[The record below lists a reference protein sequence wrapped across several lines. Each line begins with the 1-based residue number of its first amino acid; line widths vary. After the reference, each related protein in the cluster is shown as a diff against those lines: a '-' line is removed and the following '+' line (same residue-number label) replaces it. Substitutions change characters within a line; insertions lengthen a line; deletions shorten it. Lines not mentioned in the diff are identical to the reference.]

1 MSQARWLGA
10 AAGSAWVLMVAG
22 YEGLQACDYFSDSL
36 PIGPG

>member
-1 MSQARWLGA
+1 
-10 AAGSAWVLMVAG
+10 VLMVAG